1 MNRRRFRPGRWL
13 AIVLTGGFLLPGP
26 DSAAQGGCVTAQC
39 HATLLKAGTVHPPV
53 ESCDSCHE
61 STGAPHPG
69 QGAKAFKLVQAPPDL
84 CYTCHDSF
92 GTKSVVHPP
101 AQEGMCTTCHN
112 PHASDQPRLLVQPI
126 QDLCQS
132 CHSDQTAAKLLH
144 GPVSTGDCTACH
156 APHASDNAR
165 LLLKPQKETCLGCH
179 ATVITKTMT
188 TLHRPIRE
196 GACTPC
202 HDPHGSQNAKLL
214 VKEFP
219 VSPYA
224 PYTDTEFALCF
235 GCHDRDLVRSPETSI
250 ATGFRDGGR
259 NLHYLHVHNE
269 RKGRSCALCHELHGS
284 ASPRL
289 VADSVPFGA
298 WRLPIRFVKSETGG
312 SCAPGCHRPQAYDRQ
327 SPGRK
332 PAAPKPAPV
341 SRGRPRSQG

>member
-1 MNRRRFRPGRWL
+1 MGLWL
-13 AIVLTGGFLLPGP
+13 AILLTGGLLLPGP

-61 STGAPHPG
+61 STGAPHPK
-69 QGAKAFKLVQAPPDL
+69 QGARTFKLVQEPPDL

-92 GTKSVVHPP
+92 GNKSVVHPP
-101 AQEGMCTTCHN
+101 VQEGMCTTCHN
-112 PHASDQPRLLVQPI
+112 PHASDQPKLLVQPI
-126 QDLCQS
+126 KDLCTS
-132 CHSDQTAAKLLH
+132 CHSDQTSAKFLH
-144 GPVSTGDCTACH
+144 RPVSTGNCTACH
-156 APHASDNAR
+156 SPHASDHAG
-165 LLLKPQKETCLGCH
+165 LLLKPQRETCFGCH
-179 ATVITKTMT
+179 ATVIPKTMT
-188 TLHRPIRE
+188 TLHRPISE

-202 HDPHGSQNAKLL
+202 HDPHGSPNAKLL

-219 VSPYA
+219 VSPYV

-235 GCHDRDLVRSPETSI
+235 GCHDRDLVRSPQTSV
-250 ATGFRDGGR
+250 ATGFRDGER

-269 RKGRSCALCHELHGS
+269 RKGRSCALCHDLHGS

-289 VADSVPFGA
+289 VADSVPFGS

-312 SCAPGCHRPQAYDRQ
+312 SCAPGCHRPQSYDRQ

-341 SRGRPRSQG
+341 PGGRPRSQG